1 MKYATHKIAA
11 ANIYDLYEEYKEWI
25 NAINQRKGFK
35 TTIISTNIIQNE
47 SWCCMI
53 ITYSYHNKTI

>member
-1 MKYATHKIAA
+1 MKYATRKIAA

-25 NAINQRKGFK
+25 NIINQRKGFK
-35 TTIISTNIIQNE
+35 TIIVSTNLVQNE

-53 ITYSYHNKTI
+53 ITYYYE

>member
-25 NAINQRKGFK
+25 DTRNQKKYTK
-35 TTIISTNIIQNE
+35 TVIVSTNLVQNE

-53 ITYSYHNKTI
+53 ITYSYQ